1 MEIPQPALGLP
12 RWSSSESQGHRAAAV
27 CGEEP
32 VGTAR
37 GSAVTPRVL
46 WETTAGEEG
55 QPPAS
60 KAPWSSWGES
70 TAGGGVQSGC
80 GRPVGSRTEVEAGTG
95 VGAAVGGGLWRKSQ
109 QDRMRV

>member
-1 MEIPQPALGLP
+1 MEVPQPALGLP
-12 RWSSSESQGHRAAAV
+12 RWSSSESQGHRAAVV

-60 KAPWSSWGES
+60 KAPLVFLGRIDCGG
-70 TAGGGVQSGC
+70 AGHVGDLWEAGRRRRPGRGWARLWAADFGGRV
-80 GRPVGSRTEVEAGTG
+80 SRTG
-95 VGAAVGGGLWRKSQ
+95 
-109 QDRMRV
+109 